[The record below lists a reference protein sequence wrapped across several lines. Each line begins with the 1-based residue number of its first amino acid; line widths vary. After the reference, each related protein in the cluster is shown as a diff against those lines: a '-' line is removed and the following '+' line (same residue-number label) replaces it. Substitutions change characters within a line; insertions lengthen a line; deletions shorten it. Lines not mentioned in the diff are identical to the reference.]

1 MNSGIYPAVSGSLAA
16 MRKLDVISNNLANIN
31 TPGYKKDKMTFEGL
45 LAGNVTPPAVPQG
58 MTADPILQKENIYID
73 YSSGPTS
80 QSGNPLDLALDGDG
94 FFAVTTPEGTA
105 YTRQGNFRTSTDG
118 TLVTMDGYP
127 VQGIEKDNKGNGAP
141 IKIKGNR
148 VEIDNK
154 GNVTVDDAPSGTIS
168 VVDFSK
174 PYTLVKS
181 GTSLFVP
188 SDPEAKPLPGKAQVQ
203 QGYTEGSNVDSI
215 SEMVQMLETNRYFE
229 ACSKVIK
236 GFDDI
241 AAKAVND
248 LGRVG

>member
-31 TPGYKKDKMTFEGL
+31 TPGYKKDKLTFEGV
-45 LAGNVTPPAVPQG
+45 LAGSVNPPAVPQG

-73 YSSGPTS
+73 YSNGPTS

-105 YTRQGNFRTSTDG
+105 YTRQGNFRTSADG

-127 VQGIEKDNKGNGAP
+127 VQGGERDKQGNAAA

-148 VEIDNK
+148 VEIDSN
-154 GNVTVDDAPSGTIS
+154 GNVMVDSTPAGKIS
-168 VVDFSK
+168 VVDFKK
-174 PYTLVKS
+174 PYTLNKN
-181 GTSLFVP
+181 GASLFVP
-188 SDPEAKPLPGKAQVQ
+188 TDPQAKPQPGKALVR
-203 QGYTEGSNVDSI
+203 QGFIEGSNVDSI
-215 SEMVQMLETNRYFE
+215 GEMVQMIETNRYFE

-241 AAKAVND
+241 AAKAANE
-248 LGRVG
+248 LGKI